1 MQARQ
6 IRSILFP
13 LHRYLG
19 LVVGLILIVVG
30 ITGSLLVFSH
40 ELQDRLVVQKFGEIA
55 PQETLVSIDQ
65 VFNAAQTFAQQS
77 SGYSVD
83 GILFPQHP
91 GQPYQARLWKDDQLV
106 QLFIHP
112 HNGNVLGTLSAQD
125 SWMNWTLRL
134 HYQLLSGTT
143 GLMIVGISGFFMT
156 ILGITGIALWPGWRR
171 LAAGFKIKWN
181 THPKRRNFDLH
192 KVVGIIAAVFLVL
205 TGFTGFCWNFYA
217 QSTAVIKAITFT
229 PAEPVWQSKV
239 LPNQKPL
246 PLSELV
252 GRSNQALPGAAT
264 TFIALP
270 RTPDGVVRI
279 GKRQTHEPSSYGQSN
294 VILDAYSGQ
303 VLRVNDSRQAA
314 LGDRIL
320 SSFGPLHFGTFG
332 GLWTRWL
339 YVLVGLSP
347 IALMWTGVRMWQY
360 RKRPSAPAQPQPD
373 LPSP

>member
-1 MQARQ
+1 
-6 IRSILFP
+6 
-13 LHRYLG
+13 
-19 LVVGLILIVVG
+19 
-30 ITGSLLVFSH
+30 
-40 ELQDRLVVQKFGEIA
+40 
-55 PQETLVSIDQ
+55 
-65 VFNAAQTFAQQS
+65 
-77 SGYSVD
+77 
-83 GILFPQHP
+83 
-91 GQPYQARLWKDDQLV
+91 
-106 QLFIHP
+106 
-112 HNGNVLGTLSAQD
+112 
-125 SWMNWTLRL
+125 
-134 HYQLLSGTT
+134 
-143 GLMIVGISGFFMT
+143 
-156 ILGITGIALWPGWRR
+156 
-171 LAAGFKIKWN
+171 
-181 THPKRRNFDLH
+181 
-192 KVVGIIAAVFLVL
+192 
-205 TGFTGFCWNFYA
+205 
-217 QSTAVIKAITFT
+217 
-229 PAEPVWQSKV
+229 
-239 LPNQKPL
+239 
-246 PLSELV
+246 V